1 MRKLTII
8 LFTMVVFQGGCSNGD
23 KAFDAEG
30 VFEADEIIVSSEVP
44 GKIMALNVDEGSVLK
59 KDSLVAVIDSVPLVL
74 QRSQVEATI
83 GALGRRTL
91 DVRPQVDM
99 LEAQMAAQQAQ
110 LADLDMEKARTE
122 RLIRSGAA
130 PTKQLDDYNAQISV
144 LQNQIRATREQIGVQ
159 KSTVGT
165 QNSTVWSEYRPL
177 RRSVAQIQDQVNR
190 TCVYNPAAGTVLVK
204 YAMAGEVT
212 AAGKALYK
220 IADLSVI
227 TLRIYV
233 TGTQLAGLRL
243 GQPVKV
249 FIDEGPKNYRGYTGS
264 ITLIAEKAEFTP
276 KTIQTKE
283 ERANLVYAVKI
294 RVKNDGLL
302 KIGMYG
308 QVKFN

>member
-30 VFEADEIIVSSEVP
+30 VFEADEIIESSEVP

-144 LQNQIRATREQIGVQ
+144 LQNQIRATREQI
-159 KSTVGT
+159 
-165 QNSTVWSEYRPL
+165 
-177 RRSVAQIQDQVNR
+177 
-190 TCVYNPAAGTVLVK
+190 
-204 YAMAGEVT
+204 
-212 AAGKALYK
+212 
-220 IADLSVI
+220 
-227 TLRIYV
+227 
-233 TGTQLAGLRL
+233 
-243 GQPVKV
+243 
-249 FIDEGPKNYRGYTGS
+249 
-264 ITLIAEKAEFTP
+264 
-276 KTIQTKE
+276 
-283 ERANLVYAVKI
+283 
-294 RVKNDGLL
+294 
-302 KIGMYG
+302 
-308 QVKFN
+308 

>member
-1 MRKLTII
+1 
-8 LFTMVVFQGGCSNGD
+8 MVVFQGGCSNGD